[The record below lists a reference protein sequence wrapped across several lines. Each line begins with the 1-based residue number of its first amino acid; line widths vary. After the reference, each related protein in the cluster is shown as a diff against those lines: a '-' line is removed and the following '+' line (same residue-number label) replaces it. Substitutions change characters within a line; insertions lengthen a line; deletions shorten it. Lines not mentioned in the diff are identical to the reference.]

1 MEKGQSFQQVVLGKL
16 DSYMQKDEIRTI
28 PNTIHKNKL
37 KNVRQDTMKLLEETV
52 GRTLFDINHRKIFF
66 DPPPRVTKI
75 NKWDPIKLKITC
87 IFKYMFPRQ

>member
-75 NKWDPIKLKITC
+75 KQK
-87 IFKYMFPRQ
+87 